1 MVILTLSIFANL
13 KNHGIQSFPNPRKKR
28 EKDGWDKGEG
38 KFLVVRKKEKTTA
51 RKEALFRPT

>member
-13 KNHGIQSFPNPRKKR
+13 KNQGIQSFPNPRKKR

-38 KFLVVRKKEKTTA
+38 KFLVVRKK
-51 RKEALFRPT
+51 ALFRPT